1 MSKSSACSMSLW
13 SNASDLKARRGV
25 ARDKRVLTND
35 WPALWAVWGGGCN
48 PAAGPIA
55 CQLRAHKEL
64 PPALFCGTKNFHS
77 GRAHPLRRYA
87 RQRVSRAPVPFVGA
101 ALGCWGGRPHR
112 PMVRRWGARG
122 LVAFGSAEPRIAK
135 SDEKLARVFVGSL
148 CGACGVL
155 LRLLPAVSDLFSHPT
170 SHRSSP
176 EWAHLRYLPTRRAG
190 LRFHRGAL
198 TLRGEDT
205 VTRRI
210 SGRGIASAAT
220 ASNA

>member
-1 MSKSSACSMSLW
+1 MTGLLFGLFGA
-13 SNASDLKARRGV
+13 AV
-25 ARDKRVLTND
+25 A
-35 WPALWAVWGGGCN
+35 
-48 PAAGPIA
+48 I
-55 CQLRAHKEL
+55 QLRGRSLANCARTRSCFL
-64 PPALFCGTKNFHS
+64 RSICGTKNFHS

-170 SHRSSP
+170 SHHSSP

-198 TLRGEDT
+198 TLAG
-205 VTRRI
+205 RI
-210 SGRGIASAAT
+210 P
-220 ASNA
+220 